1 MNYETLASELLHQ
14 IKMNAQ
20 RWFIAFVVMVCIE
33 LATIAGFLWY
43 ISLPVEDI
51 TVESDSGSAN
61 YIGRDLQGGLYN
73 GESQGSETSDQE

>member
-1 MNYETLASELLHQ
+1 MNDETLASELLHQ

-73 GESQGSETSDQE
+73 GEGQSSETSDQE

>member
-1 MNYETLASELLHQ
+1 MNDETLASELLHQ

-20 RWFIAFVVMVCIE
+20 RWFIAFVVMVFIE

-51 TVESDSGSAN
+51 TVESDNGSAN
-61 YIGRDLQGGLYN
+61 YIGRDLEGSLYN
-73 GESQGSETSDQE
+73 GEGTSSEKSGQE